1 MPLALASQRG
11 ARWWSA
17 NLHVLI
23 DEERHA
29 RLTEESKRTGRSVG
43 DIVLGGDARRPG
55 SGHRGDA
62 RDVSAR
68 LVFLD
73 TSVVLTA
80 LGEHPNTPACRALLQ
95 RAASGH
101 LFVHTAAE
109 CLHEVVFHR
118 MRVGPRAPAVAHL
131 RAIRDLCVVHP
142 MDDLVLDRATDL
154 LATTQARGRD
164 AFIAATA
171 LPAGFDTV
179 VTTTDDRFVEVP
191 GLRPVHPAT

>member
-1 MPLALASQRG
+1 M
-11 ARWWSA
+11 
-17 NLHVLI
+17 
-23 DEERHA
+23 
-29 RLTEESKRTGRSVG
+29 
-43 DIVLGGDARRPG
+43 
-55 SGHRGDA
+55 
-62 RDVSAR
+62 SAR

-73 TSVVLTA
+73 TSVFLTA

-171 LPAGFDTV
+171 LLAGFDTV

-191 GLRPVHPAT
+191 GLRPVHPRDLTSGRT

>member
-1 MPLALASQRG
+1 M
-11 ARWWSA
+11 
-17 NLHVLI
+17 
-23 DEERHA
+23 
-29 RLTEESKRTGRSVG
+29 
-43 DIVLGGDARRPG
+43 
-55 SGHRGDA
+55 
-62 RDVSAR
+62 SAR

-73 TSVVLTA
+73 TSVFLTA
-80 LGEHPNTPACRALLQ
+80 LGEHPTTPACRALLQ

-179 VTTTDDRFVEVP
+179 VTTTDDRFVEVQMARRWRQGLPDEVRLDVTAGAHVGDLHAETLRGGRVRIRIRLRVP
-191 GLRPVHPAT
+191 GFEELSRLLDKLERLPGVERARRG

>member
-1 MPLALASQRG
+1 
-11 ARWWSA
+11 
-17 NLHVLI
+17 
-23 DEERHA
+23 
-29 RLTEESKRTGRSVG
+29 
-43 DIVLGGDARRPG
+43 
-55 SGHRGDA
+55 
-62 RDVSAR
+62 VSAR

-118 MRVGPRAPAVAHL
+118 MRVGPRAPAVAHQ